1 MGFWGHI
8 RKTAATAAVTFTLIA
23 PAQADT
29 LADALAAS
37 YRNSHVLEQ
46 NRALLRAT
54 DEGVEQTLAALGP
67 VVEFVAQAL
76 TNSEGAPEVQA
87 SLSLQASMVL
97 YDFGRGRMR
106 VDQAQARVLATRAA
120 LVSVEQSVLLNAA
133 NAYLDLYAKL
143 QVVQLRRN
151 NVGVIN
157 EQVRAATERFE
168 LGDATRT
175 DVEIAEARLAGARS
189 ALASAEGDASIAR
202 EVYNLAVGRYP
213 RGISAPPSLPR
224 LPASLEAAQATAR
237 RLHPS
242 ITQAQHMV
250 EVADLSS
257 QIAGRER
264 YGTVSGTLTAT
275 AQHQAITG
283 LSETN
288 TTDLTAGL
296 RYGVTLYD
304 GGRLNSLE
312 RSAVASAAAERS
324 ALHQTVAQVLQSV
337 SANWA
342 MLSVARAGLA
352 ASDVQIDA
360 SRAAYESVQASA
372 ELGSMTTLDVLN
384 SEQELQDARSSRIQ
398 AATRVHQ
405 AAYALLASMGQMTVE
420 SLQLG
425 IPTYD
430 ADAYVRGLEAEGRI
444 PPRSTQGSRLDRIL
458 GRYRNN

>member
-1 MGFWGHI
+1 MSFLKRVRAGAIVACVALSG
-8 RKTAATAAVTFTLIA
+8 ATSAS
-23 PAQADT
+23 ADT
-29 LADALAAS
+29 LADALADS
-37 YRNSHVLEQ
+37 YRNSHILEQ

-76 TNSEGAPEVQA
+76 ANSEGAPEIQA

-106 VDQAQARVLATRAA
+106 VDQARARVLATRAA
-120 LVSVEQSVLLNAA
+120 LVSVEQNILLNAA
-133 NAYLDLYAKL
+133 TAYLDLYAKL

-157 EQVRAATERFE
+157 EQVRAANERFE

-175 DVEIAEARLAGARS
+175 DVAIAEARLAGARS
-189 ALASAEGDASIAR
+189 ALAAAEGDASIAR

-213 RGISAPPSLPR
+213 RGLSAPPSLPR
-224 LPASLEAAQATAR
+224 LPASLDAAQSAAR

-242 ITQAQHMV
+242 ITQAQHLV
-250 EVADLSS
+250 EVADLGS

-264 YGTVSGTLTAT
+264 YGTVTGSLTAT

-283 LSETN
+283 RPETN

-304 GGRLNSLE
+304 GGRLNSME
-312 RSAVASAAAERS
+312 RQALASASAERS
-324 ALHQTVAQVLQSV
+324 GLHQTVAQVMQSV

-352 ASDVQIDA
+352 AADVQIDA
-360 SRAAYESVQASA
+360 ARAAYESVQAEA
-372 ELGSMTTLDVLN
+372 ELGSRTTLDVLN
-384 SEQELQDARSSRIQ
+384 AEQEVQDARSSRIQ
-398 AATRVHQ
+398 ASTRVHQ
-405 AAYALLASMGQMTVE
+405 AAYALLSSMGQMTVE
-420 SLQLG
+420 SLRLG

-430 ADAYVRGLEAEGRI
+430 TEAYMNGLEAAGEI
-444 PPRSTQGSRLDRIL
+444 APQSTRGSRLDRIL